1 MGLFNFFMKKKVP
14 LEDSTPQDGKN
25 ENIKKI
31 YINLLEK
38 YTTISSTT
46 RSIAFDAKKRMP
58 GKFWD
63 KFDCSM
69 FLVSKGEYAI
79 RFNDD
84 MRPKE
89 FHEIFELL
97 KNDWGLPNSFSE
109 YDGYVWNQEG
119 CIITVGLVRL
129 NHCYEVPM
137 ICVRGST
144 NPFYPIIPF
153 SEYNLIAD
161 FISKPLIERGINL
174 QDRSFYKISYSKE
187 FGYGDIISMEN
198 SMISITYKNNVLS
211 LSIIPLRQEGE
222 FKAIEYKQQYRKE
235 ILAGD
240 VSILDKKFDQLLEE
254 TKEYHGLTKII

>member
-25 ENIKKI
+25 EKIKKT

-46 RSIAFDAKKRMP
+46 KSIAFDAKKRMS

-84 MRPKE
+84 MRPNE

-97 KNDWGLPNSFSE
+97 KNDLGLPDSFSE
-109 YDGYVWNQEG
+109 YNGYVWNQDR
-119 CIITVGLVRL
+119 CIITLGPVIL
-129 NHCYEVPM
+129 NYAYEVPM
-137 ICVRGST
+137 ICVRRGT
-144 NPFYPIIPF
+144 NLFYPIIPF
-153 SEYNLIAD
+153 SKYNLIAD
-161 FISKPLIERGINL
+161 YISKPLIERGINL

-187 FGYGDIISMEN
+187 FGYGNIISMEN
-198 SMISITYKNNVLS
+198 SMISIHYKNNVLS

-240 VSILDKKFDQLLEE
+240 VSTLDKKFDQLLEE